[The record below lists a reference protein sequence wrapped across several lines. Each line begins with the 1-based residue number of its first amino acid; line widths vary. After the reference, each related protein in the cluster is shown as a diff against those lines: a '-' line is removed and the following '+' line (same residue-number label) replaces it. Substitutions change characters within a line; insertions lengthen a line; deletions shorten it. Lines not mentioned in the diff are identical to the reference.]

1 MGNSQVQ
8 LASDRVEVVSVV
20 VVGVVVEGTAE
31 GPVGVVGVA
40 LAVIVALVVTVA
52 VIVAVGGVLLGMV
65 QVVMEVQGGVRAMRG
80 LSRMTRRLSRLW
92 ELSWG
97 RCREEEKQ
105 IVTSQACPGSPIIEY
120 HHGHEDFVRT

>member
-1 MGNSQVQ
+1 MKLMGNSQVQ
-8 LASDRVEVVSVV
+8 LASDRIEVVSV
-20 VVGVVVEGTAE
+20 VVVEGTAE

-40 LAVIVALVVTVA
+40 LA

-105 IVTSQACPGSPIIEY
+105 IVTSQACLGSPIIEY